1 MNGSSVDNLQV
12 LCNKTLFTLSQKNY
26 MIDNCNGNLVV
37 QNASA
42 AIVLYNQTM
51 TANTVSILLLNAT
64 VFDFVKDNAEAVSLV
79 STKFGLN

>member
-64 VFDFVKDNAEAVSLV
+64 VFDFFKDNAETVSLV